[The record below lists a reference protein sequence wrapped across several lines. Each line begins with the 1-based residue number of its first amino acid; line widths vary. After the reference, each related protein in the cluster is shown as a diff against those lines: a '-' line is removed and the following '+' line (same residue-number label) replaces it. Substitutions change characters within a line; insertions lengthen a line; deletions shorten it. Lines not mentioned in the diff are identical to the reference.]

1 MSEDIQTHLLTL
13 YQRGDHPAVEALAR
27 RLTLAA
33 PQEPFFWKILGA
45 ALHSLGGRGE
55 ELLAVWLR
63 AAQLRPGDPEA
74 QANLAIAW
82 KDLGRMAEA
91 EACLRRALTLQP
103 DFLPAWYN
111 LGNLLRDAGR
121 FQEAETAYR
130 TLLDLCPDH
139 VDALCNLGLML
150 IARQRPDEAEAC
162 FARAVAI
169 APQQP
174 ALLVQLGKLLAGR
187 NGIEEAAGLFQ
198 RALALDPECVEARWH
213 LAFLALSPF
222 RHAEGAGQAAR
233 GRFGRELEDLAQWSA
248 ARGWRDG
255 PRGVGC
261 EYPFHLAY
269 DQEENREL
277 LTRHGRLCARLMEG
291 WREREGI
298 PSPPALSAPPL
309 RLRVGVV
316 SRYWRDHSVWH
327 ALIQG
332 WFARLDPARCELL
345 AFDLAASGD
354 VRSQVE
360 RIQTARPDLL
370 IYPEVGM
377 DAMTVRLAALRLAP
391 LQLASWGH
399 PETTG
404 LPTMDGF
411 LSAELFEPANG
422 ADCYSE
428 KLVKLPNLGS
438 WFTRMT
444 GPGRADARPE
454 GFGLD
459 PARPVLV
466 SPGTPYKYHPDH
478 DAVFVQLA
486 RRIDGCQL
494 VLFDLPGYRH
504 LCHYRNTRLQDRF
517 RREGLEWARH
527 VTILPWLTEASFH
540 DLLRVATLMVDTIGF
555 SGFNTVVRALE
566 CHLPVVTLEG
576 RFLRGRLGAGVLRRL
591 GMPELIAADVEGYV
605 ALASRLAGDASFRES
620 MRTRIAARLPILFE
634 DPAPVTAL
642 EELMGRGIR

>member
-1 MSEDIQTHLLTL
+1 MSEDPHAHLTTL
-13 YQRGDHPAVEALAR
+13 YQQGDHPAVVALAR
-27 RLTLAA
+27 RLTLAV
-33 PQEPFFWKILGA
+33 PEEPFFWKILGA
-45 ALHSLGGRGE
+45 ALWSLGERGE
-55 ELLAVWLR
+55 ELLAAWLR
-63 AAQLRPGDPEA
+63 AAELRPDDHEA

-82 KDLGRMAEA
+82 KELGRMAEA

-111 LGNLLRDAGR
+111 LGNLMRDASR

-130 TLLDLCPDH
+130 ALLDRWPDH
-139 VDALCNLGLML
+139 LDTLCHLGLML
-150 IARQRPDEAEAC
+150 IGRKRPDDAEAC

-169 APQQP
+169 DPKRP
-174 ALLVQLGKLLAGR
+174 ELLVPLGKLLAGR
-187 NGIEEAAGLFQ
+187 NGLAEAAGCFQ

-222 RHAEGAGQAAR
+222 RRADGVAR
-233 GRFGRELEDLAQWSA
+233 ARFGRELESLEQWSA

-255 PRGVGC
+255 PRAVGC

-269 DQEENREL
+269 DQEENRAL
-277 LTRHGRLCARLMEG
+277 LTRHGRLCARLMAA

-298 PSPPALSAPPL
+298 TSPPVPAALPVRP
-309 RLRVGVV
+309 RVGVV

-332 WFARLDPARCELL
+332 WFARMNPERCELL
-345 AFDLAASGD
+345 AFDLATPGD
-354 VRSQVE
+354 ARSWVE
-360 RIQTARPDLL
+360 RIQAARPDVLL
-370 IYPEVGM
+370 YPEVGM
-377 DAMTVRLAALRLAP
+377 DAMTVRLASLRLAP
-391 LQLASWGH
+391 LQMASWGH

-404 LPTMDGF
+404 LPTMDFF
-411 LSAELFEPANG
+411 LSAELFEPADG
-422 ADCYSE
+422 ADYYSE

-444 GPGRADARPE
+444 APGRPDARPE

-459 PARPVLV
+459 PARPILV
-466 SPGTPYKYHPDH
+466 SAGTPYKYHPDH
-478 DAVFVQLA
+478 DELFLQLA
-486 RRIDGCQL
+486 KRIDGCQL

-504 LCHYRNTRLQDRF
+504 LCHYRNTRLQERF
-517 RREGLEWARH
+517 RREGLAWERH
-527 VTILPWLTEASFH
+527 VTLLPWLTEASFH
-540 DLLRVATLMVDTIGF
+540 DLLRVATAMVDTIGF

-591 GMPELIAADVEGYV
+591 GVPELIAADVEGLA
-605 ALASRLAGDASFRES
+605 ALAERLAGDPTFREG
-620 MRTRIAARLPILFE
+620 MRSRIAARLPILFE
-634 DPAPVTAL
+634 DPAPVSRLEAL
-642 EELMGRGIR
+642 LVRGIR